1 MGTTLKIFPVE
12 KFELLVRAYLDGIV
26 EWEVLHNFAQ
36 AHIDDEYEPEFQRPI
51 EDLHLMC
58 LPEFRHDAESV
69 DDRPRMRYLL
79 GVLELLREDVA
90 ELGQSSVR
98 ERELTRIASE
108 DPRKHSYRA
117 QYRDQHRRKQ

>member
-1 MGTTLKIFPVE
+1 ML
-12 KFELLVRAYLDGIV
+12 Y
-26 EWEVLHNFAQ
+26 NFAQ

-51 EDLHLMC
+51 EDLHLMF
-58 LPEFRHDAESV
+58 LPQFRHDAESV

-90 ELGQSSVR
+90 ELGQPGVR
-98 ERELTRIASE
+98 ERELSRIASE